1 MNELTPSYD
10 PLQYPLLF
18 LAGEDGWFENLRLQN
33 N

>member
-10 PLQYPLLF
+10 PLQYSLF
-18 LAGEDGWFENLRLQN
+18 FFVGEDGWFENLQLQN